1 VVWSPKVCLAERRR
15 SVWKLSDVSKA
26 PSIDARAATFEGGD
40 HNSVDDPVRGHQ
52 VPDSLQAVA
61 NAIVHHVAQVSF
73 QKLKISRMVLN
84 FKVMHGTVLSVL
96 VNVFAVVVIVTVAVA
111 GCVADGFRG

>member
-1 VVWSPKVCLAERRR
+1 MVVMCGDGVLCAGVLRVVWSPKVCLAERRR

-52 VPDSLQAVA
+52 VPDALQAVA
-61 NAIVHHVAQVSF
+61 NAVVHHVAQVSF

-84 FKVMHGTVLSVL
+84 FKVRALVAGVLSV
-96 VNVFAVVVIVTVAVA
+96 
-111 GCVADGFRG
+111 